1 MDIWSEGVDRPVTC
15 DCGSG
20 ISTDS
25 DNAASKVPRTAEQII
40 KTRNGGNEDANNNVS
55 NFQRGL
61 KEAVCLYEI
70 LCVWDES
77 SLSKFERVYF

>member
-1 MDIWSEGVDRPVTC
+1 MDIWSEGVDRLVTC

-40 KTRNGGNEDANNNVS
+40 KTRNGGNEGANNNVS
-55 NFQRGL
+55 NFQRSL
-61 KEAVCLYEI
+61 KEAVYLYEI
-70 LCVWDES
+70 CVCGES